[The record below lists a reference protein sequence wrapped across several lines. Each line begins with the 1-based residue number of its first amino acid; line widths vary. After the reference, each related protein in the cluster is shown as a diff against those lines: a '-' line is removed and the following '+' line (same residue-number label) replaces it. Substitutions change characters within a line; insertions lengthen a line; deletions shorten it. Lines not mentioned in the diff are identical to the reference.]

1 MVRRA
6 EVDVTRAKLVR
17 QILTLAAVAAVVA
30 AGVVVFRATRPK
42 AAAFV
47 LPTEIVAKRD
57 ILVTIEATGTVEPID
72 LVEVKSKASGQILK
86 MPVEVGTKVSKGDLL
101 ALIDTVDVA
110 NQYAQA
116 RAALRAAEAKS
127 EVSAAQKKRTKELY
141 DQQIV
146 TTTDMESATLD
157 FANAQSALVKARTD
171 LDNARQRREDT
182 TVRAPVTGTILE
194 QVATLGQVIASATSS
209 ASGGTT
215 LLNMADLSRIRLRT
229 LVSES
234 DIGKVQA
241 GLTATVT
248 VDAFPN
254 RPFEGQVE
262 KIEPKAVVQQS
273 VTMFPVLI
281 SLSNERGLL
290 LPGMNGEV
298 TVMIEQRQGVTA
310 VPLDAVRTVRE
321 MNTVAIALGVNP
333 DSARA
338 DLQKQID
345 ERRAAFAARAGGDS
359 ARAAGGGSG
368 SGGPGGTGGGTGGA
382 GGWTRG
388 GGMAGPGG
396 MGGRRG
402 GPGGGGARRAGGM
415 AGTGGFT
422 AAGAGDAAGGFG
434 ARAQFVFVKA
444 GESLR
449 PRLVRIGLSDYDY
462 AEIVR
467 GVQEGETVVLLN
479 VAELQAR
486 RKQDQEQ
493 IRARMGNGLPGSQG
507 SGTTRGTGGGRASG
521 GSGGS
526 GGGPRPGG
534 GGR

>member
-1 MVRRA
+1 M
-6 EVDVTRAKLVR
+6 
-17 QILTLAAVAAVVA
+17 LTLAGVVAVVA
-30 AGVVVFRATRPK
+30 AGVLVFRTTRPK

-47 LPTEIVAKRD
+47 LPTEVVAKRD
-57 ILVTIEATGTVEPID
+57 IMVTIEATGTVEPID

-86 MPVEVGTKVSKGDLL
+86 MPVEVGTRVDKGDLL

-234 DIGKVQA
+234 DIGKVQP

-281 SLSNERGLL
+281 SLSNDQGLL

-321 MNTVAIALGVNP
+321 MNTVATALGVNP

-359 ARAAGGGSG
+359 AGAAGGGSG
-368 SGGPGGTGGGTGGA
+368 VAGNGPGTGTGGPGGRSGGTGGA
-382 GGWTRG
+382 GGWTRSGSG
-388 GGMAGPGG
+388 GTGG
-396 MGGRRG
+396 SG
-402 GPGGGGARRAGGM
+402 GPGSPGGRSGGTSATGARRAGGM
-415 AGTGGFT
+415 AGTGGF
-422 AAGAGDAAGGFG
+422 AAGGAGDAAGGFG
-434 ARAQFVFVKA
+434 ARAQFVFIKA

-449 PRLVRIGLSDYDY
+449 PRLVRVGLSDYDY

-507 SGTTRGTGGGRASG
+507 SGTTRGTGGGRPSS

-526 GGGPRPGG
+526 GGTRTGG
-534 GGR
+534 GSR